1 MAPEIES
8 RDVQEMAVECVVF
21 DRAERPKRRKLVP
34 LMRLLAEIGPRVA
47 ATSEREA

>member
-34 LMRLLAEIGPRVA
+34 LAHLLMPLKA
-47 ATSEREA
+47 ALQEREA

>member
-8 RDVQEMAVECVVF
+8 RDVREMAVECVIF

-34 LMRLLAEIGPRVA
+34 LLRLLAEVGPR
-47 ATSEREA
+47 EADTDGDA

>member
-8 RDVQEMAVECVVF
+8 RDVQQMAVECVVF

-34 LMRLLAEIGPRVA
+34 LLQLLAPLKA
-47 ATSEREA
+47 DLQEREA

>member
-21 DRAERPKRRKLVP
+21 DRAERPKRRKLLP
-34 LMRLLAEIGPRVA
+34 LARLLAPVRLALA
-47 ATSEREA
+47 AEREA